1 MTPVGVASP
10 GQHGEG
16 PPPVLYEVDAGIATL
31 TLNRPERLNAW
42 TTAMEVA
49 YFDLLE
55 EAAADAEVRVIIVT
69 GAGRGFCSGADMD
82 DLRDTDREANARRR
96 AERPMTFPLRIPKP
110 IIGGINGACAG
121 LGLAQALMCDLR
133 FAAAGAKLTTAFS
146 RLGLPA
152 EHGTAWHLTQLVG
165 MSAALDL
172 LYSSRAVVAEEA
184 LELGLV
190 NRVVQPEQ
198 LMAVT
203 REYAR
208 ALVEQASPASMAA
221 MKRQVYQD
229 REDEREASLA
239 RSYELQAVALRDEDF
254 DEGVRA
260 FTERRKPVFRP
271 LPRS

>member
-1 MTPVGVASP
+1 
-10 GQHGEG
+10 
-16 PPPVLYEVDAGIATL
+16 
-31 TLNRPERLNAW
+31 NAW
-42 TTAMEVA
+42 TTAMEVG

-55 EAAADAEVRVIIVT
+55 QAAADAEVRVIIVT
-69 GAGRGFCSGADMD
+69 GAGRGFCSGADME

-110 IIGGINGACAG
+110 VIGAINGACAG

-133 FAAAGAKLTTAFS
+133 FAAAGAKFTTAFS

-152 EHGTAWHLTQLVG
+152 EHGTAWHLTELVG
-165 MSAALDL
+165 MSVALDL
-172 LYSSRAVVAEEA
+172 LYSSRVVLAEEA

-190 NRVVQPEQ
+190 NRVAQPDQ
-198 LMAVT
+198 LMATT

-208 ALVEQASPASMAA
+208 ALAEQASPSSMAA
-221 MKRQVYQD
+221 MKRQVYWG
-229 REDEREASLA
+229 REDERAASLA
-239 RSYELQAVALRDEDF
+239 RSYELQASALQDEDF

-260 FTERRKPVFRP
+260 FKERRKPAFRP